1 MKTLYCSKCGDTVQ
15 LDTTIE
21 VISIVEQDDGG
32 AIVQLEMG
40 SEAIRLLVQKAF
52 VDILTGMM
60 EEE

>member
-1 MKTLYCSKCGDTVQ
+1 MSPKSKAIEPQKDYS
-15 LDTTIE
+15 IE

-52 VDILTGMM
+52 VNVLTEMM